1 MYYVVVIV
9 IAIMYVM
16 ISQKKRQ
23 KDRVLSWK
31 LYIRNVPHLTKIL
44 QINVKCTSV
53 MCVVKESNI
62 ML

>member
-9 IAIMYVM
+9 ITIMYVM

-31 LYIRNVPHLTKIL
+31 LYIRNVQHLTKIL

>member
-23 KDRVLSWK
+23 KDRVLSRK